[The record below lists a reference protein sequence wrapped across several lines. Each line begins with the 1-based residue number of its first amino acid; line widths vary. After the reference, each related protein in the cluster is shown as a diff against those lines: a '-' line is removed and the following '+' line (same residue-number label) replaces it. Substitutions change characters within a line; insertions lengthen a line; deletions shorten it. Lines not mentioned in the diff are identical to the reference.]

1 MTEQLTVAQLIAI
14 LQTIPNQNALVNMAM
29 NQEYYNAVEA
39 SDINDYGD
47 LVVIGE

>member
-1 MTEQLTVAQLIAI
+1 
-14 LQTIPNQNALVNMAM
+14 MAM
-29 NQEYYNAVEA
+29 NQEYQNAIEA

>member
-1 MTEQLTVAQLIAI
+1 MTNQLTVAQLIAI
-14 LQTIPNQNALVNMAM
+14 LQAIPNQNPRVDMAK
-29 NQEYYNAVEA
+29 NQEYQNAVEA